1 MWANVRDRYSWITR
15 YSSSWITLLLPLALK
30 TGAKTFFK
38 KDIRYFTCF
47 WIVLIL
53 SMILSGVVSTL
64 FPLPV

>member
-1 MWANVRDRYSWITR
+1 MSETVIVGLLVTVSVGLL
-15 YSSSWITLLLPLALK
+15 LLLPLALK
-30 TGAKTFFK
+30 AGVKTFFK

-47 WIVLIL
+47 WIVLVL